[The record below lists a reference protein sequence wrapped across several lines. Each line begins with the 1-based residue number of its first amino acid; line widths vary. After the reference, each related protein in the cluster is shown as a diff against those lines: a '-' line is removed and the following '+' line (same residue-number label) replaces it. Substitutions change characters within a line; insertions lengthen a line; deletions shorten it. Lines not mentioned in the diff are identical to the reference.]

1 MATVNYG
8 TQGSGLGAKQ
18 QAYIDK
24 LMTTEVAQKAIF
36 DRFATIQ
43 KVLPKNSGKTITFR
57 RWVPMKDI
65 MIANTIYEQYTGN
78 DTENTGAGIATLI
91 GKDAYKDIILP
102 EGSSGSEN
110 GQMKVVEVSTDVF
123 PIGMWMTVTEETN
136 LFHDMY
142 TVAENVRQYSEVAAM
157 YIDGFYRDLYINS
170 AGHQEDITGN
180 TDPDDK
186 VTSSTFKDAVRKISL
201 QLRLSGA
208 KYVNSILK
216 SSPNYAT
223 EPVWSR
229 YIGIVNP
236 MMGEAMI
243 DNPDF
248 VPLEKYSASIKPL
261 DGEIGM
267 INDVRVIEN
276 ENMLIEET
284 STAGEYKGYMLILG
298 KEHTANIPI
307 RGKKRI
313 EVIVKGLNSQ
323 DKSDP
328 LNRTQLIGW
337 KSWLGAYTIYPERL
351 GLVIAN
357 FTI

>member
-1 MATVNYG
+1 MATINYG

-24 LMTTEVAQKAIF
+24 LMTTEVAQQTIF

-43 KVLPKNSGKTITFR
+43 KALPKNSGKTITFR
-57 RWVPMKDI
+57 RWVPMKDL
-65 MIANTIYEQYTGN
+65 MIANKIYEDYTGN
-78 DTENTGAGIATLI
+78 DSANTGAGIATLV
-91 GKDAYKDIILP
+91 GTNAYQSYILP
-102 EGSSGSEN
+102 EGSSGSEA
-110 GQMKVVEVSTDVF
+110 GEMKVVEVSTDVF

-142 TVAENVRQYSEVAAM
+142 TVAENVRQYSEVAGFI
-157 YIDGFYRDLYINS
+157 IDGFYRDLYINS
-170 AGHQEDITGN
+170 AGHQEDITADSTGN
-180 TDPDDK
+180 D
-186 VTSSTFKDAVRKISL
+186 VTSVNFKDASRKISL

-236 MMGEAMI
+236 MMGEAMR
-243 DNPDF
+243 DNADF
-248 VPLEKYSASIKPL
+248 IPLEKYSANIKPL
-261 DGEIGM
+261 DNEIGM
-267 INDVRVIEN
+267 INDIRVIEN

-284 STAGEYKGYMLILG
+284 ATAGTYKGYMLILG
-298 KEHTANIPI
+298 KEHTADIPV
-307 RGKKRI
+307 RGKKRL
-313 EVIVKGLNSQ
+313 EVIVKGLNND

-357 FTI
+357 FSI